1 MPPPGIP
8 PGPWPGSPAA
18 GSGPVVKA
26 EGSRAKWLVAAGVSV
41 LVILAV
47 LSGVYFLVLNKKTEA
62 TGPEGAVLKYFD
74 AISAGDVGALKSM
87 YTPET
92 VPPQASLD
100 MIGQLFGTGMIKY
113 EDIKLKTIK
122 ETATDAEV
130 QLLDAR
136 VTVSVGGQKTSTNV
150 SDSVDPGKAV
160 FKLKMV
166 NGYWLM
172 YQDGQS
178 PVDLEIPAFPGGAAP
193 SGG

>member
-8 PGPWPGSPAA
+8 GGPWPGGPPAY
-18 GSGPVVKA
+18 GPVMKD
-26 EGSRAKWLVAAGVSV
+26 EGLRTKWLIAAGVSV
-41 LVILAV
+41 LVIMAVLAV
-47 LSGVYFLVLNKKTEA
+47 VYFLVLNKKTEA

-74 AISAGDVGALKSM
+74 AISAGDVEALKSM
-87 YTPET
+87 YSPET
-92 VPPQASLD
+92 MPPQASLD

-136 VTVSVGGQKTSTNV
+136 ITVTVGGQKTSSNV
-150 SDSVDPGKAV
+150 SDGLDPGQAI

-166 NGYWLM
+166 NGYWLI

-178 PVDLEIPAFPGGAAP
+178 PVDLDIPAFPGGAAP